1 MIRKYNTTDRDK
13 IIQLFRWNTPIYF
26 HPTEETDLVHYLEYQ
41 IEDYF
46 VFENNKE
53 ILGAGGINY
62 EMESKTA
69 IISWDFVHPQHH
81 KKGIGSELMKHR
93 IEHILSKK
101 DIQLIKVRTS
111 QLSYKFYEKMG
122 FQLKEIKLDYWQKG
136 FHLYLMFRS
145 V

>member
-1 MIRKYNTTDRDK
+1 MIRKYNSSDRDK
-13 IIQLFRWNTPIYF
+13 IIQLFRRNTPLYF
-26 HPTEETDLVHYLEYQ
+26 HPTEEADLVHYLDYQ

-69 IISWDFVHPQHH
+69 IISWDFIHPSHH
-81 KKGIGSELMKHR
+81 RKGIGRLLMER
-93 IEHILSKK
+93 RLDHIQSKK
-101 DIQLIKVRTS
+101 YFNKIKVRTS
-111 QLSYKFYEKMG
+111 QLSYKFYEKLG

-136 FHLYLMFRS
+136 FDLYLMIRN